1 MMLKKTRIKSL
12 KDMTRRHQ
20 VDKQSEEKKIPTKC
34 ERKECCC
41 VIQLPGEQSLHP
53 WKTVMDAR

>member
-1 MMLKKTRIKSL
+1 MMLKRQRVKSL
-12 KDMTRRHQ
+12 KDMTARPQ
-20 VDKQSEEKKIPTKC
+20 VDKQSEEKKILTKC

-41 VIQLPGEQSLHP
+41 VIQSPGEQSLLL

>member
-1 MMLKKTRIKSL
+1 MLKRSRVKSL
-12 KDMTRRHQ
+12 KDVTEIPQ
-20 VDKQSEEKKIPTKC
+20 VDKHSEEKKILTEY

-41 VIQLPGEQSLHP
+41 VLQSPGEQSLL

>member
-1 MMLKKTRIKSL
+1 MERS
-12 KDMTRRHQ
+12 Q

-41 VIQLPGEQSLHP
+41 VIQSPGEQSVLL
-53 WKTVMDAR
+53 WKTVMDAREKELGFKA